1 MRSLL
6 ILASLALLAPATA
19 RAREAPLE
27 IAITIDD
34 LPVHA
39 PYPPGVT
46 PEQVSKQMLA
56 AFKAAGVPAYGVV
69 NAVRLQEQP
78 ESRDVLEGWRA
89 AGMTLG
95 SHGWSHQQLR
105 DIRIDQFEQ
114 ELVKNEPV
122 LRDLGRGTDWH
133 WFRYPYVDEGKD
145 SAQRASARAILRKHA
160 YKVAA
165 VTMGFGDWQWTV
177 PYARCAAANDS
188 GSIAELERMYLAA
201 AKESIAVSRGTA
213 QKLYG
218 RDIPYVLLMHVSA
231 MSARMMP
238 KVIKLYRDAGF
249 RFVALAEA
257 ERDPVYRGYTD
268 LKRSAPPSPQELAA
282 QKHVQLPQGTNFSLT
297 LNGMCTS
304 KY

>member
-6 ILASLALLAPATA
+6 ILTSLVLLAPPTA
-19 RAREAPLE
+19 QAREAPLE

-46 PEQVSKQMLA
+46 PDQVSKQMLA
-56 AFKAAGVPAYGVV
+56 AFTAAGVPAYGVV

-78 ESRDVLEGWRA
+78 ESRAVLEGWRA
-89 AGMTLG
+89 AGMRLG
-95 SHGWSHQQLR
+95 SHGWSHQQLS

-122 LRDLGRGTDWH
+122 LQELGRGTDWH
-133 WFRYPYVDEGKD
+133 WFRYPYLDEGKD
-145 SAQRASARAILRKHA
+145 SAQRAAARSILSKHG

-165 VTMGFGDWQWTV
+165 VTMGFGDWQWTT
-177 PYARCAAANDS
+177 PYARCVAANDTA
-188 GSIAELERMYLAA
+188 SIRELERMYLAA

-231 MSARMMP
+231 MSSRMMP
-238 KVIKLYRDAGF
+238 QVIKLYRDAGF
-249 RFVALAEA
+249 RFVTLMDA
-257 ERDPVYRGYTD
+257 ERDRAYRGYID
-268 LKRSAPPSPQELAA
+268 LKRPAPPSPQELAE
-282 QKHVQLPQGTNFSLT
+282 QEHLQLPHGTDFSVT
-297 LNGMCTS
+297 LNGMCTADH
-304 KY
+304 

>member
-145 SAQRASARAILRKHA
+145 SCATGVGAGDSQEACIQSRCRDDGLWRLAVDGALCALR
-160 YKVAA
+160 
-165 VTMGFGDWQWTV
+165 GGERQWV
-177 PYARCAAANDS
+177 DS
-188 GSIAELERMYLAA
+188 GA
-201 AKESIAVSRGTA
+201 
-213 QKLYG
+213 
-218 RDIPYVLLMHVSA
+218 
-231 MSARMMP
+231 
-238 KVIKLYRDAGF
+238 
-249 RFVALAEA
+249 
-257 ERDPVYRGYTD
+257 
-268 LKRSAPPSPQELAA
+268 
-282 QKHVQLPQGTNFSLT
+282 
-297 LNGMCTS
+297 
-304 KY
+304 